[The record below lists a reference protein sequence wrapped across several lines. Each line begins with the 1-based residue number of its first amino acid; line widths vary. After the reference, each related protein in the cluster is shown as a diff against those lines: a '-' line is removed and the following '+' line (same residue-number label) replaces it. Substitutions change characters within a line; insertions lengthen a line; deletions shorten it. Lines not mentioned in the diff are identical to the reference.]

1 MENKTVEIKRTILLI
16 DDDPNL
22 RFGLT
27 ATLKRKE
34 FTIVTA
40 SDGKE
45 GLEKARTLKPDMII
59 CDVMMPPPNGFE
71 VRRLLSLDPTLASVP
86 FLFLTARSGIED
98 RVSGINEGADDFIT
112 KPFEPKEL
120 VARVQAV
127 FRRIETER
135 AHGREQ
141 MKVIAE
147 KEMDRLRREILEN
160 YQHEMGTPLTNILLS
175 LESVLNQR
183 FQDPEEQTRFI
194 RVALSNAERL
204 DSLTT
209 DFMLLT
215 NMDHGQMNMIRQ
227 PMELEIH
234 ILPRVRRRM
243 ERYQDKNLQLVTEF
257 SIQGRITAPRRE
269 FTQAILHV
277 LDNAFKFS
285 PEHGTVKFSVLTNKK
300 GDATLRVCDE
310 GSGIP
315 ADLREKVFERFFQ
328 GSQGSER
335 EWEGLGIGL
344 TLAKT
349 VLVKMGGW
357 IHILDTPK
365 GCCVEMYLPCPTPED
380 IVYD

>member
-1 MENKTVEIKRTILLI
+1 
-16 DDDPNL
+16 
-22 RFGLT
+22 
-27 ATLKRKE
+27 
-34 FTIVTA
+34 
-40 SDGKE
+40 
-45 GLEKARTLKPDMII
+45 MII

-71 VRRLLSLDPTLASVP
+71 VRRLLSLAPTLASIP
-86 FLFLTARSGIED
+86 FLFLTARTGMED
-98 RVSGINEGADDFIT
+98 RVDGINIGADDYIT

-127 FRRIETER
+127 FRRIERER
-135 AHGREQ
+135 AHGRDQ

-147 KEMDRLRREILEN
+147 KEMDRLRREILQN

-215 NMDHGQMNMIRQ
+215 NIDRGEMNMIRQ
-227 PMELEIH
+227 PIDLEIH
-234 ILPRVRRRM
+234 ILPRVRRRL
-243 ERYQDKNLQLVTEF
+243 ERYQAKDLHLVTEF
-257 SIQGRITAPRRE
+257 SIQGKITAPRRE

-285 PEHGTVKFSVLTNKK
+285 PEHGTVKFSVSSNEK
-300 GDATLRVCDE
+300 GDATLCVCDE
-310 GSGIP
+310 GPGIP
-315 ADLREKVFERFFQ
+315 TDLREKVFERFFQ

-335 EWEGLGIGL
+335 KWEGLGIGL
-344 TLAKT
+344 TLARI
-349 VLVKMGGW
+349 VLVKMGGRVK
-357 IHILDTPK
+357 ILDTSQ
-365 GCCVEMYLPCPTPED
+365 GCCVEIYLPGPTPED
-380 IVYD
+380 IMYDG